1 MPIPHQKSSFTS
13 SSSTA
18 QAWKLSLKDWASV
31 HEADYLDIQLTTEQK
46 LSHGDNKEVAYSV
59 RVVKNCDE
67 MSVLLMLA
75 NTRNSEDAIPKIQI
89 ETAYRIRKPSDRKPL
104 EMYSSRSYETFHSS
118 EDSGRSTALLQGIWL
133 RYGGYGYKLYK
144 LKSIYDVGTAKERSE
159 NGFFTF
165 DFEVRIVSTPEI
177 KFQDS
182 ALKQKHIF
190 SENFESFYGESGDV
204 KITCGGK
211 EFACHKLLLTSQSPV
226 FRAMFAHDSKEN
238 AESTVHIDDTT
249 PEAVEEFLFFLYHG
263 RLQRVPIPSLDFTA
277 CLVHLA
283 SKYQMGV
290 LMGICK
296 DILVDIVDVFN
307 VLKIIKVVDKYPE
320 LSEIS
325 VRLGSYMKENFDDIV
340 KNEEWSEFVTTNP
353 SLVTNLWREMVVK
366 KALDVKP

>member
-1 MPIPHQKSSFTS
+1 MAIPHQMSSFTS

-18 QAWKLSLKDWASV
+18 SAWKLSLEDWAKVPEDDFLVLKTWLGLGFS
-31 HEADYLDIQLTTEQK
+31 YR
-46 LSHGDNKEVAYSV
+46 DNKWVTYRVGVAP
-59 RVVKNCDE
+59 RVKNSDE
-67 MSVLLMLA
+67 ITVLLGLA
-75 NTRNSEDAIPKIQI
+75 TKSSEDAMSNIQI

-144 LKSIYDVGTAKERSE
+144 LKSIYNVGTAEERSE
-159 NGFFTF
+159 KGFFTF

-204 KITCGGK
+204 KTTCGGK

-238 AESTVHIDDTT
+238 AESTVPIDDTT

-263 RLQRVPIPSLDFTA
+263 RLQQVPLPSVDFTA

-296 DILVDIVDVFN
+296 DILVDIVDVSN
-307 VLKIIKVVDKYPE
+307 VLKMMKMVDKYPE

-325 VRLGSYMKENFDDIV
+325 VKLGSFFKENFEVIVINDD
-340 KNEEWSEFVTTNP
+340 WSEFMATNP
-353 SLVTNLWREMVVK
+353 ALVTNLLRAFAK
-366 KALDVKP
+366 

>member
-1 MPIPHQKSSFTS
+1 MPIPHQLSSFTS

-18 QAWKLSLKDWASV
+18 NAWKLSLEDWAKVS
-31 HEADYLDIQLTTEQK
+31 ENRYLVLTTK
-46 LSHGDNKEVAYSV
+46 HLLFHDNKEVSYSV
-59 RVVKNCDE
+59 GVVPRMKNCDQIT
-67 MSVLLMLA
+67 VFLMLA
-75 NTRNSEDAIPKIQI
+75 NTENSEDGISNIQI
-89 ETAYRIRKPSDRKPL
+89 ETAYRIRKPSDSDRKPF

-118 EDSGRSTALLQGIWL
+118 ELKGMED
-133 RYGGYGYKLYK
+133 GGMSRDYE
-144 LKSIYDVGTAKERSE
+144 LKSIYNVGTAEERGQ
-159 NGFFTF
+159 NGFITF
-165 DFEVRIVSTPEI
+165 EFEVRIVSTHEK

-182 ALKQKHIF
+182 SLRKKQIF
-190 SENFESFYGESGDV
+190 FKNFESFYGESGDV

-211 EFACHKLLLTSQSPV
+211 EFPCHKLLLTSQSPV

-238 AESTVHIDDTT
+238 AESSVHIGDST

-263 RLQRVPIPSLDFTA
+263 RLQGLPLPSVDFTA

-296 DILVDIVDVFN
+296 DVLVDIVDVFN
-307 VLKIIKVVDKYPE
+307 VLKIIKMVDKYPE
-320 LSEIS
+320 LSEIL

-353 SLVTNLWREMVVK
+353 SLVTSLWREMVVK

>member
-59 RVVKNCDE
+59 GVVKNCDE

-89 ETAYRIRKPSDRKPL
+89 ETAYRIRKPSDSKPL
-104 EMYSSRSYETFHSS
+104 EMYSSRSYETFHGT
-118 EDSGRSTALLQGIWL
+118 ELIPRDG
-133 RYGGYGYKLYK
+133 K
-144 LKSIYDVGTAKERSE
+144 LKSIYDVGTAEGRSQ

-165 DFEVRIVSTPEI
+165 EFEIRIVSTPEK

-182 ALKQKHIF
+182 GLKQKQIF
-190 SENFESFYGESGDV
+190 MKNFESFYGESGDV
-204 KITCGGK
+204 KITGGK

-238 AESTVHIDDTT
+238 AESTVPIDDTT

-263 RLQRVPIPSLDFTA
+263 RLQRVPIASLDFA
-277 CLVHLA
+277 SCLVHLA
-283 SKYQMGV
+283 SKYHMGV

-296 DILVDIVDVFN
+296 DILVDIVDVSN
-307 VLKIIKVVDKYPE
+307 VLKMMKMVDKYPE

-325 VRLGSYMKENFDDIV
+325 VKLGSFFKENFEVIVINDD
-340 KNEEWSEFVTTNP
+340 WSEFMATNP
-353 SLVTNLWREMVVK
+353 ALVTNLLRAFAK
-366 KALDVKP
+366 